1 MTARLLTSFG
11 FLALA
16 SAPIAAQPPAPP
28 VVRIVRVAPERAA
41 WFERFEDSRR
51 GPETV
56 ETVSKTFKVGS
67 GASLDVSN
75 LSGDVIVIGV
85 SGDQITV
92 VATKRARG
100 SEAKQALNDINIAMR
115 QTADRVEVRTEFGRR
130 DSEAEVDYKVEMPTD
145 ASLIVRTISGDI
157 SVSNVHGDVQV
168 DSTSGDVQASGTPRL
183 AHLATVSG
191 DVRMDDAGTPDTFT
205 GGTVSGDFVAREL
218 KARAVE
224 ITTVS
229 GDVTLTS
236 ITCDRA
242 QIKTVNG
249 SVGYTGPL
257 AKGGRYELNSHS
269 GDVSLW
275 LVGDAGFELTAKT
288 FNGDVRADVPIA
300 MAQTPHGGGIPGMPG
315 NHEIRGTF
323 GDGSALVVV
332 RTFSGDVVVGKAGAA
347 PKGKDKAGKKEKN

>member
-41 WFERFEDSRR
+41 LFERFEDSRR

-100 SEAKQALNDINIAMR
+100 SEAKQALSDINIAMR

-157 SVSNVHGDVQV
+157 NVSNVHGDVQV

-269 GDVSLW
+269 GDVTLW

-288 FNGDVRADVPIA
+288 FSGDVRADVPIT
-300 MAQTPHGGGIPGMPG
+300 MAPTPHGGDIPGMPG

-332 RTFSGDVVVGKAGAA
+332 RTFSGDVVVGKAGTQ
-347 PKGKDKAGKKEKN
+347 KQKAGKKDKN

>member
-1 MTARLLTSFG
+1 MTARLLSSFG
-11 FLALA
+11 VLALA
-16 SAPIAAQPPAPP
+16 SGPAAAQPSSPP
-28 VVRIVRVAPERAA
+28 VARFARVAPERAA

-56 ETVSKTFKVGS
+56 ETISKTFKVGQ
-67 GASLDVSN
+67 GGSLDMSN
-75 LSGDVIVIGV
+75 LSGDIVVIGV
-85 SGDQITV
+85 SGDQMTI

-100 SEAKQALNDINIAMR
+100 NEAKQALSDIDIAMR

-130 DSEAEVDYKVEMPTD
+130 DSEAEVDYKVEMPAD

-157 SVSNVHGDVQV
+157 HVSNVHGDVQV

-183 AHLATVSG
+183 THLATVSG
-191 DVRMDDAGTPDTFT
+191 DVQMDDAGTPDTFT
-205 GGTVSGDFVAREL
+205 GGTVSGDFVAKEL

-229 GDVTLTS
+229 GDVTLTN
-236 ITCDRA
+236 ITCERA

-269 GDVSLW
+269 GDVNLW

-288 FNGDVRADVPIA
+288 FNGDVRADVPIT
-300 MAQTPHGGGIPGMPG
+300 MTQTPHGGGIPGMPG

-332 RTFSGDVVVGKAGAA
+332 RTFSGDVVVAKAGTQKQKA
-347 PKGKDKAGKKEKN
+347 GNKDKN

>member
-1 MTARLLTSFG
+1 MTARLFTSFS

-16 SAPIAAQPPAPP
+16 SAPLAAQPPAP

-56 ETVSKTFKVGS
+56 ETISKTFKVGP

-100 SEAKQALNDINIAMR
+100 NEAKQALNDINIAMR

-157 SVSNVHGDVQV
+157 NVSNVQV
-168 DSTSGDVQASGTPRL
+168 ISNRG
-183 AHLATVSG
+183 
-191 DVRMDDAGTPDTFT
+191 
-205 GGTVSGDFVAREL
+205 
-218 KARAVE
+218 VE
-224 ITTVS
+224 MLQPPPERIV
-229 GDVTLTS
+229 L
-236 ITCDRA
+236 I
-242 QIKTVNG
+242 
-249 SVGYTGPL
+249 
-257 AKGGRYELNSHS
+257 H
-269 GDVSLW
+269 
-275 LVGDAGFELTAKT
+275 
-288 FNGDVRADVPIA
+288 
-300 MAQTPHGGGIPGMPG
+300 
-315 NHEIRGTF
+315 
-323 GDGSALVVV
+323 
-332 RTFSGDVVVGKAGAA
+332 
-347 PKGKDKAGKKEKN
+347 

>member
-1 MTARLLTSFG
+1 
-11 FLALA
+11 
-16 SAPIAAQPPAPP
+16 
-28 VVRIVRVAPERAA
+28 
-41 WFERFEDSRR
+41 
-51 GPETV
+51 
-56 ETVSKTFKVGS
+56 
-67 GASLDVSN
+67 
-75 LSGDVIVIGV
+75 
-85 SGDQITV
+85 
-92 VATKRARG
+92 
-100 SEAKQALNDINIAMR
+100 MR
-115 QTADRVEVRTEFGRR
+115 QTADRVEVRTEFGRH
-130 DSEAEVDYKVEMPTD
+130 DSEAEVDYKVEMPMD

-157 SVSNVHGDVQV
+157 NVSNVRGDVQV

-183 AHLATVSG
+183 SHLATVSG

-205 GGTVSGDFVAREL
+205 GGTVSGDFVAKEL

-224 ITTVS
+224 ISTVS
-229 GDVTLTS
+229 GDVTLTN

-242 QIKTVNG
+242 QIRTVNG

-269 GDVSLW
+269 GDVTLW

-288 FNGDVRADVPIA
+288 FNGDVRADVPIT

-347 PKGKDKAGKKEKN
+347 PKGKDKGGKKGKN